1 MRRISPLNRLVPL
14 AVAGSAL
21 LLLTGCGTQT
31 GDTGAGSVAASP
43 SPSPSSPSSPSGSAT
58 KAGCTAEKA
67 LTAADNN
74 STVCVTKGGQVRLT
88 LDGTADKPWAAVEVS
103 GSALTPVNAGV
114 GAAAGDTV
122 SAYRAASDG
131 KVTLT
136 STRPMC
142 AKAKPGQMQ
151 CKALMTWMVTVV
163 VS

>member
-1 MRRISPLNRLVPL
+1 MRRISPHIPL

-31 GDTGAGSVAASP
+31 GTAGAGSVAASP
-43 SPSPSSPSSPSGSAT
+43 SSSSSSSPSGSAT
-58 KAGCTAEKA
+58 KAGCTEEKA

-88 LDGTADKPWAAVEVS
+88 LDGTADKPWAAVEAS
-103 GSALTPVNAGV
+103 GSALTPVNAGI
-114 GAAAGDTV
+114 GAPAGDKV

-136 STRPMC
+136 SSRPMC

-163 VS
+163 VA

>member
-1 MRRISPLNRLVPL
+1 MRRISPHIAL

-21 LLLTGCGTQT
+21 LLVTGCGTQT
-31 GDTGAGSVAASP
+31 GTAGAGSVAASP
-43 SPSPSSPSSPSGSAT
+43 SPSPSSPSSSAT
-58 KAGCTAEKA
+58 KAGCKAETA

-74 STVCVTKGGQVRLT
+74 STVCVTKGGQIRLT
-88 LDGTADKPWAAVEVS
+88 LDGTADKPWAAVEAS
-103 GSALTPVNAGV
+103 GGALTPVNAGIGAPV
-114 GAAAGDTV
+114 GDRV
-122 SAYRAASDG
+122 SAYRASSDG

-136 STRPMC
+136 SSRPMC

>member
-31 GDTGAGSVAASP
+31 GTAGAGSVAASP
-43 SPSPSSPSSPSGSAT
+43 SLSPSSSAT
-58 KAGCTAEKA
+58 KTGCKAEAA

-74 STVCVTKGGQVRLT
+74 STVCVTKGGQVRLS

-136 STRPMC
+136 SSRPMC

>member
-1 MRRISPLNRLVPL
+1 MRRISPHIPL

-31 GDTGAGSVAASP
+31 GTAGAGSVAASP
-43 SPSPSSPSSPSGSAT
+43 SLSPSSSAT
-58 KAGCTAEKA
+58 KTGCKAEAA

-74 STVCVTKGGQVRLT
+74 STVCVTKGGQIRLT
-88 LDGTADKPWAAVEVS
+88 LDGTADKPWAAVEAS
-103 GSALTPVNAGV
+103 GSALTPVNAGI
-114 GAAAGDTV
+114 GAPAGDKV

-163 VS
+163 VA

>member
-1 MRRISPLNRLVPL
+1 MRRISPHIPL

-31 GDTGAGSVAASP
+31 GTAGAGSVAASP
-43 SPSPSSPSSPSGSAT
+43 SPSPSSPSSSAT
-58 KAGCTAEKA
+58 KPGCTAEKA

-74 STVCVTKGGQVRLT
+74 STVCVTKGGQVRLS

-103 GSALTPVNAGV
+103 GSALTPVNAGI
-114 GAAAGDTV
+114 GAPAGDKV

-136 STRPMC
+136 SSRPMC

-163 VS
+163 VA

>member
-1 MRRISPLNRLVPL
+1 MRRISPHIPL

-31 GDTGAGSVAASP
+31 GTAGAGSVAASP
-43 SPSPSSPSSPSGSAT
+43 SPSPSSSAT
-58 KAGCTAEKA
+58 KAGCTEEKA

-103 GSALTPVNAGV
+103 GSALTPVNAGIGAPV
-114 GAAAGDTV
+114 GDKV

-136 STRPMC
+136 SSRPMC

-163 VS
+163 VA

>member
-31 GDTGAGSVAASP
+31 GTAGAGSVAATP
-43 SPSPSSPSSPSGSAT
+43 SPSPSSSAT
-58 KAGCTAEKA
+58 KAGCKAEAA

-74 STVCVTKGGQVRLT
+74 STVCVTKGGQVRLA

-136 STRPMC
+136 SSRPMC

>member
-1 MRRISPLNRLVPL
+1 MRRISPHIPL

-31 GDTGAGSVAASP
+31 GTAGAGSVAASP
-43 SPSPSSPSSPSGSAT
+43 SLSPSSSAT
-58 KAGCTAEKA
+58 KTGCKAEAA

-74 STVCVTKGGQVRLT
+74 STVCVTKGGQIRLT
-88 LDGTADKPWAAVEVS
+88 LDGTADKPWAAVEAS
-103 GSALTPVNAGV
+103 GSALTPVNAGI
-114 GAAAGDTV
+114 GAPAGDKV

-136 STRPMC
+136 SSRPMC

-163 VS
+163 VA